1 MEDILTSDYAKQFIN
16 KIDKGELF
24 IDDLNLLKESG
35 FLNDSELYFELVEYC
50 KERKQAKINQLHLD
64 MQRNASEV
72 ADVLDEVLDDTMVH
86 KIWKL
91 AQRRINQKV

>member
-1 MEDILTSDYAKQFIN
+1 MTNILTSDYAKQFIE

-50 KERKQAKINQLHLD
+50 KERKQVKINQLYFD

-72 ADVLDEVLDDTMVH
+72 VGVLSEVLDDATVH

-91 AQRRINQKV
+91 VQRRIYG

>member
-1 MEDILTSDYAKQFIN
+1 MENILTSDYAKQFVE

-24 IDDLNLLKESG
+24 IEDLNLLKESG
-35 FLNDSELYFELVEYC
+35 FLNDSELYFELMEYC

-72 ADVLDEVLDDTMVH
+72 ANALSEVLDGATVH

-91 AQRRINQKV
+91 VQRRIYG

>member
-1 MEDILTSDYAKQFIN
+1 MEDILTSDYAKQFIE

-50 KERKQAKINQLHLD
+50 KERKQVKINQLYFD

-72 ADVLDEVLDDTMVH
+72 TDVLSEVLDEATVH

-91 AQRRINQKV
+91 AQRRIYG

>member
-1 MEDILTSDYAKQFIN
+1 MVNILTSDYAKQFID

-24 IDDLNLLKESG
+24 IEDLNLLKESG

-50 KERKQAKINQLHLD
+50 KERNQAKINQLHLD
-64 MQRNASEV
+64 MQRDASEV
-72 ADVLDEVLDDTMVH
+72 VSVLSEVLDEATVH

-91 AQRRINQKV
+91 AQRRIYG

>member
-1 MEDILTSDYAKQFIN
+1 MANILTSDYAKQFIE

-24 IDDLNLLKESG
+24 IEDLNLLKESG
-35 FLNDSELYFELVEYC
+35 FLNDSVLYFELVEYC
-50 KERKQAKINQLHLD
+50 RERKQAKINQLYFS

-72 ADVLDEVLDDTMVH
+72 ADVLSEVLDDAIVH

-91 AQRRINQKV
+91 AERRIYG

>member
-1 MEDILTSDYAKQFIN
+1 MANILTSDYAKQFIN

-24 IDDLNLLKESG
+24 IEDLSLLRGSG

-50 KERKQAKINQLHLD
+50 KERKQAKVNQLYMS

-72 ADVLDEVLDDTMVH
+72 ADVLSEVLDDATVH
-86 KIWKL
+86 QIWKL
-91 AQRRINQKV
+91 VQRRIYG

>member
-1 MEDILTSDYAKQFIN
+1 MANILTSAYAKQFIE

-24 IDDLNLLKESG
+24 IEDLNLLKESG

-50 KERKQAKINQLHLD
+50 KERKQASINQLYFG

-72 ADVLDEVLDDTMVH
+72 TDVLSEVLDDAMIH

-91 AQRRINQKV
+91 AERRIYG

>member
-1 MEDILTSDYAKQFIN
+1 MTNILTSDYAKQFIE

-24 IDDLNLLKESG
+24 IEDLDLLRGSG

-50 KERKQAKINQLHLD
+50 KERKQAKINQLYFD

-72 ADVLDEVLDDTMVH
+72 ADVLGEVLDDAMVH

-91 AQRRINQKV
+91 AERRIYG

>member
-1 MEDILTSDYAKQFIN
+1 MTNILTSDYAKQFIN

-35 FLNDSELYFELVEYC
+35 SLNDSELYFELVEYC
-50 KERKQAKINQLHLD
+50 KERKQAKINQLYFSI
-64 MQRNASEV
+64 QRNASEV
-72 ADVLDEVLDDTMVH
+72 ANVLGEVLDDAMVH

-91 AQRRINQKV
+91 AEKRVYG

>member
-1 MEDILTSDYAKQFIN
+1 MKDILTSDYTKQFIE

-35 FLNDSELYFELVEYC
+35 FLNDSVLYFELVEYC
-50 KERKQAKINQLHLD
+50 RERKQAKINQLYFD

-72 ADVLDEVLDDTMVH
+72 ADVLSEVLDDAMVH

-91 AQRRINQKV
+91 VQRRIYG

>member
-1 MEDILTSDYAKQFIN
+1 MANILTSDYAKQFIE

-24 IDDLNLLKESG
+24 IEDLNLLKESG

-50 KERKQAKINQLHLD
+50 KERKQVKINQLYFD

-72 ADVLDEVLDDTMVH
+72 TDVLSEVLDEATVH

-91 AQRRINQKV
+91 AQRRIYG

>member
-1 MEDILTSDYAKQFIN
+1 MDDILTSDYAKQFIN

-24 IDDLNLLKESG
+24 IEDLNLLKESG

-50 KERKQAKINQLHLD
+50 KERQQVKINQLHLD

-72 ADVLDEVLDDTMVH
+72 ANALSEVLDDATVH

-91 AQRRINQKV
+91 VERRIYG

>member
-1 MEDILTSDYAKQFIN
+1 MTNILTSDYAKQFIN

-50 KERKQAKINQLHLD
+50 KERKQAKINQLYFY

-72 ADVLDEVLDDTMVH
+72 TDALAEILDDATVH

-91 AQRRINQKV
+91 AQRRVYG

>member
-1 MEDILTSDYAKQFIN
+1 MDDILTSDYAKQFIN

-24 IDDLNLLKESG
+24 IEDLNLLKESG

-50 KERKQAKINQLHLD
+50 KERKQAKINQLYFS

-72 ADVLDEVLDDTMVH
+72 AEVLGEVLDEAIVH

-91 AQRRINQKV
+91 AEKRVYG

>member
-1 MEDILTSDYAKQFIN
+1 MEDILTSDYAKQFIE

-24 IDDLNLLKESG
+24 VEDLNLLKESG

-50 KERKQAKINQLHLD
+50 KERKQVKINQLYFD

-72 ADVLDEVLDDTMVH
+72 ADVLSEVLDDATVH

-91 AQRRINQKV
+91 AERRIYG

>member
-1 MEDILTSDYAKQFIN
+1 MVNILTSDYAKQFIE

-24 IDDLNLLKESG
+24 IGDLNLLKESG

-50 KERKQAKINQLHLD
+50 KERKQTKINQLYFD
-64 MQRNASEV
+64 MQRNANEV
-72 ADVLDEVLDDTMVH
+72 ADVLSEVLDDATVH

-91 AQRRINQKV
+91 AERRIYG

>member
-1 MEDILTSDYAKQFIN
+1 MANILTSDYARQFVN

-24 IDDLNLLKESG
+24 VEDLNLLKESG

-50 KERKQAKINQLHLD
+50 RERKQAKINQLHLD

-72 ADVLDEVLDDTMVH
+72 ADVLSEVLDDAKVH

-91 AQRRINQKV
+91 VQRRIYG

>member
-1 MEDILTSDYAKQFIN
+1 MTNILTSDYAKQFIE

-24 IDDLNLLKESG
+24 IEDLNLLKESG

-50 KERKQAKINQLHLD
+50 KERKQAKINQLYFS

-72 ADVLDEVLDDTMVH
+72 ADVLGEVLDDAMVH

-91 AQRRINQKV
+91 AEKRVYG

>member
-1 MEDILTSDYAKQFIN
+1 MEDILTSDYAKQFIE

-50 KERKQAKINQLHLD
+50 KERKQAKINQLYFY

-72 ADVLDEVLDDTMVH
+72 AGVLSEVLDEATVH
-86 KIWKL
+86 RIWKL
-91 AQRRINQKV
+91 AQRRIYG

>member
-1 MEDILTSDYAKQFIN
+1 MEDILTSDYAKQFIE

-24 IDDLNLLKESG
+24 VEDLNLLKESG

-50 KERKQAKINQLHLD
+50 KERKQTKINQLHLD

-72 ADVLDEVLDDTMVH
+72 TNVLSEVLDDATVH

-91 AQRRINQKV
+91 AQRRIYG

>member
-1 MEDILTSDYAKQFIN
+1 MFV
-16 KIDKGELF
+16 
-24 IDDLNLLKESG
+24 DDLNLLKESG

-50 KERKQAKINQLHLD
+50 KERKQAKINQLYFD

-72 ADVLDEVLDDTMVH
+72 ADVLGEVLDDAMVH

-91 AQRRINQKV
+91 AEKRIYG

>member
-1 MEDILTSDYAKQFIN
+1 MEEILTSDYAKQFIE

-50 KERKQAKINQLHLD
+50 KERKQTKINQLYFD
-64 MQRNASEV
+64 MQRNAGEI
-72 ADVLDEVLDDTMVH
+72 ADVLNEVLDDATVH

-91 AQRRINQKV
+91 AERRIYG

>member
-1 MEDILTSDYAKQFIN
+1 MENILTSDYAKQFIE

-24 IDDLNLLKESG
+24 IEDLNLLKESG

-50 KERKQAKINQLHLD
+50 KERKQAKINQLYFD

-72 ADVLDEVLDDTMVH
+72 TNVLSEVLDDATVH

-91 AQRRINQKV
+91 AQRRIYG